1 MDPPEGYSVQTGLV
15 CKLERSI
22 YGLKQ
27 ASRQWNVELTLKL
40 TEFSFMQSAFD
51 HCLFTKR
58 TDDVLLAL
66 LVYVDDI
73 VVTTPSLALIQ
84 SVKDYLH
91 ALFTIKDLGDARYF
105 LGLEIA
111 RGSDG
116 LYLAQTKYVRDIISD
131 TGMSSAKSVSTPF
144 PLGLKLTNDFGA
156 RLQQPDQF
164 RRLIGRLLYLGFTRP
179 NILHSVQQL
188 SQFLTHPC
196 AAHWNAALHV
206 VRYLKGEPS
215 KGLFFPAACNF
226 ELTAYCDAHWASCTD
241 SRCSL
246 TGYCIFLSAALVS
259 WKTKKQSTV
268 SRSTAE
274 AEYQSMAAIVC
285 ELKWLSYLLS
295 DFDISLPLPVRLFC
309 DNQAA
314 LHIMANPVFHERT
327 KHIEIDCHVVRS
339 AYKDG
344 FLAPVHIRSS
354 LQLADL
360 FTKSLPLKTFPF
372 LLDKLGLAALHPRP
386 TCGGLLSLE
395 MFLQQ

>member
-15 CKLERSI
+15 CKMERSI

-40 TEFSFMQSAFD
+40 TEFGFTQSAFD

-58 TDDVLLAL
+58 TDDGLLAL
-66 LVYVDDI
+66 LVYIDDI
-73 VVTTPSLALIQ
+73 VVTAPSLALIQ

-91 ALFTIKDLGDARYF
+91 ALFTIKDLGDAWYF
-105 LGLEIA
+105 LGLEIV

-131 TGMSSAKSVSTPF
+131 TGMSSTKSVSTLF
-144 PLGLKLTNDFGA
+144 PLGLKLTNDSGA
-156 RLQQPDQF
+156 RLQQPDQY

-179 NILHSVQQL
+179 DISHSVQQL

-196 AAHWNAALHV
+196 VAHWNAALHV
-206 VRYLKGEPS
+206 VRYLK
-215 KGLFFPAACNF
+215 
-226 ELTAYCDAHWASCTD
+226 
-241 SRCSL
+241 
-246 TGYCIFLSAALVS
+246 VS
-259 WKTKKQSTV
+259 WKTKKQSIV

-274 AEYQSMAAIVC
+274 AEYRSMATTVC
-285 ELKWLSYLLS
+285 ELKWLPYLLS
-295 DFDISLPLPVRLFC
+295 DFDISLPLHVRLFC

-344 FLAPVHIRSS
+344 FLAPMHIRSF

-360 FTKSLPLKTFPF
+360 FTKSLPLKTFAF

-386 TCGGLLSLE
+386 TCGGAVELGDVPTAMILPPAAAVVLPQGQFAE
-395 MFLQQ
+395 DEDGLFVFDAG